1 MVMPKPCY
9 TNRNIFL
16 SHPKSTPQDIEQ
28 IGQKKENIG
37 KVLQCEFAVAVVCCI
52 LAHPS
57 KAESMVEESECHEC
71 NGWYSI
77 DDSRNVIELF
87 EGPLPWFVV
96 RLQFFLPE
104 RFG

>member
-1 MVMPKPCY
+1 LNKLA
-9 TNRNIFL
+9 R
-16 SHPKSTPQDIEQ
+16 
-28 IGQKKENIG
+28 KENIG
-37 KVLQCEFAVAVVCCI
+37 KVLQCEFAAAVVRCI

-57 KAESMVEESECHEC
+57 RAESMVEESECREC

-77 DDSRNVIELF
+77 DDSRNVIELL

-96 RLQFFLPE
+96 RLQFFLLE